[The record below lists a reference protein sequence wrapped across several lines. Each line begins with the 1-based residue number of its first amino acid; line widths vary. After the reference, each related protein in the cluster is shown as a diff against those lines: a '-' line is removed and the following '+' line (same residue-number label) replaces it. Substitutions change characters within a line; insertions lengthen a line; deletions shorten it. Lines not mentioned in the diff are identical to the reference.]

1 MELLGKNLEQ
11 MFELCDKKFT
21 LKTIIQIALQ
31 SIARIEFVHSKR
43 IIHRDIK
50 PENFLLGRA
59 GNLDSVSNLD

>member
-11 MFELCDKKFT
+11 MFEFCNKKFT
-21 LKTIIQIALQ
+21 LKTVIQIALQ
-31 SIARIEFVHSKR
+31 LIARIEFVHSKR
-43 IIHRDIK
+43 IIYRDIK